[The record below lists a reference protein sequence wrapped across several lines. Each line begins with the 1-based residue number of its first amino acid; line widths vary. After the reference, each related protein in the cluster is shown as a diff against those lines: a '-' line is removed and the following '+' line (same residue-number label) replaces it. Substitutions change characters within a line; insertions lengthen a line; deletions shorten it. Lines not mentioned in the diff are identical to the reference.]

1 MKILI
6 VEDEKIAS
14 EFLERMLLDHFADCE
29 IVGKARSIKETKEAY
44 YNLKPDLLIM
54 DINLGNHLS
63 FELFDHIDP
72 KELNVVFTTGYQE
85 FALKA
90 FKVHAI
96 DYIMKPVNLADLRSA
111 IDKSRERLSLRNGDL
126 TKQVNPK
133 TLNKQFEVLL
143 VWENEKLRSLSMDDI
158 VKIRSDRNYS
168 SIFLVNGKEILTSKN
183 LGTYED
189 MLSEKGFFR
198 IHKSCLINIHHFIS
212 YRPGV
217 VAMVELTNNQFETI
231 SRRKKE
237 ELMEFLNQNK
247 K

>member
-1 MKILI
+1 
-6 VEDEKIAS
+6 
-14 EFLERMLLDHFADCE
+14 MLLDHFEDCE
-29 IVGKARSIKETKEAY
+29 IAGKARSIKEAKEVY
-44 YNLKPDLLIM
+44 RNTKPDLLIM

-96 DYIMKPVNLADLRSA
+96 DYIMKPVNLTDLKSA
-111 IDKSRERLSLRNGDL
+111 IDKSRERLRLRNGDSVG
-126 TKQVNPK
+126 QPVSK
-133 TLNKQFEVLL
+133 TLDKQFEVLL
-143 VWENEKLRSLSMDDI
+143 VWENERLRSLGIEDI
-158 VKIRSDRNYS
+158 VKIKSDRNYS

-198 IHKSCLINIHHFIS
+198 IHKSCLINIHHFVS

-217 VAMVELTNNQFETI
+217 VAQVELTNNQFETI

>member
-1 MKILI
+1 MRILI
-6 VEDEKIAS
+6 VEDEKIAA
-14 EFLERMLLDHFADCE
+14 EFLEKLLLDHFEDCE
-29 IVGKARSIKETKEAY
+29 IAGKARTIKDAIEVCHSI
-44 YNLKPDLLIM
+44 KPDLLIM
-54 DINLGNHLS
+54 DINLGSHLS

-72 KELNVVFTTGYQE
+72 KDLNVIFTTGYQE

-96 DYIMKPVNLADLRSA
+96 DYIMKPVNLVDLKSA
-111 IDKSRERLSLRNGDL
+111 IDKARERMKIRGNIAMEQS
-126 TKQVNPK
+126 VSK
-133 TLNKQFEVLL
+133 TSGKQFNVLL
-143 VWENEKLRSLSMDDI
+143 VWENEKLRSI
-158 VKIRSDRNYS
+158 EIENVVKIKSDRNYS

-189 MLSEKGFFR
+189 LLAEKGFFR
-198 IHKSCLINIHHFIS
+198 IHKSCLINIQHFVS